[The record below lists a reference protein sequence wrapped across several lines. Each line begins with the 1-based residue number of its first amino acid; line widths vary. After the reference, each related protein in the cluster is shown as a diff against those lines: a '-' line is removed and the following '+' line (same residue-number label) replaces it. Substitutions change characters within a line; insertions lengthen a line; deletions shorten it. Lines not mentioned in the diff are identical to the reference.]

1 MIDDADEDESGT
13 INFPEF
19 VGLMLKRQTSGLTR
33 EDIKQVMGL
42 KCHQML
48 LVQVMD
54 SILSS
59 QAYRVFDKDGN
70 GYVSAGELRFVMS
83 KLGVHFSDEELEEM
97 VLEADL
103 NGDGQVSFD
112 EFYNMMASS

>member
-1 MIDDADEDESGT
+1 MSTKSRRRGYHNQRHT
-13 INFPEF
+13 FP
-19 VGLMLKRQTSGLTR
+19 
-33 EDIKQVMGL
+33 
-42 KCHQML
+42 
-48 LVQVMD
+48 
-54 SILSS
+54 

>member
-1 MIDDADEDESGT
+1 MRFEG
-13 INFPEF
+13 
-19 VGLMLKRQTSGLTR
+19 
-33 EDIKQVMGL
+33 
-42 KCHQML
+42 
-48 LVQVMD
+48 
-54 SILSS
+54 ILFS

>member
-1 MIDDADEDESGT
+1 
-13 INFPEF
+13 
-19 VGLMLKRQTSGLTR
+19 
-33 EDIKQVMGL
+33 
-42 KCHQML
+42 
-48 LVQVMD
+48 
-54 SILSS
+54 
-59 QAYRVFDKDGN
+59 
-70 GYVSAGELRFVMS
+70 MS